1 MYANNTVIQKE
12 RVLSYINWKPLRE
25 NFVKLNTDGACK
37 ERKRAGCGGVI
48 RGNQGEWLRGF
59 AKNVGNCSAFI
70 AELWGVLEGL
80 CLAHRMGFPNV
91 ELSVDSQ
98 AVVQV
103 LKAGKVYSK
112 HGMAILKKIRDMLAL
127 DWIVEISHEY
137 REANKCADALAN
149 IGCSLDR
156 DMVFFVEC
164 PLEIRHILLDDE
176 LGHSSPRLIVA

>member
-1 MYANNTVIQKE
+1 MSSFDDWMRYNTNNKEKSMMGIKWCDFWALACFCLWNWRNKEAHETNFLRPVNPVQHVMRMSEDYRKAMYANNTVIQKE

-103 LKAGKVYSK
+103 LGKC
-112 HGMAILKKIRDMLAL
+112 I
-127 DWIVEISHEY
+127 
-137 REANKCADALAN
+137 ANMEWL
-149 IGCSLDR
+149 S
-156 DMVFFVEC
+156 
-164 PLEIRHILLDDE
+164 
-176 LGHSSPRLIVA
+176 